1 MNNTNNNEIKPE
13 FTIATSQDFWVQRTY
28 EEIKK
33 RTYLDPLYDA
43 AFKAFLSEEQ
53 ALISFLNGVF
63 QLEGE
68 NRITTVTIKNTEV
81 NIIFPQV
88 KAFRLDIRATTST
101 GFCINVEMQK
111 AKHSRFID
119 RILLQHSAFMLQSKY
134 EWDQEFFKD
143 PQKNLTDEER
153 ARREEL
159 RYEIPP
165 TYAIWICDFPVE
177 RQDSYRGAWAI
188 RNEKGLTITDK
199 VKYILYDL
207 TQFSKTLDSVQTT
220 EDRWLYL
227 LKHAGKADDLP
238 DFGDDAISQAIK
250 RILVERAPDKLIKEQ
265 ARDMVFTEEELDHLA
280 AMKVRIRKEAREQGL
295 AEGRAEGLAEGR
307 VEGRV
312 EGRAEGR
319 AEGRDEGIDIL
330 ESLGVSGDLIEKAR
344 KIAAE
349 KQQELK

>member
-1 MNNTNNNEIKPE
+1 MDSTNKNEISPE
-13 FTIATSQDFWVQRTY
+13 FTIASSQDFWVQKTY

-43 AFKAFLSEEQ
+43 AFKAFLSDEQ

-63 QLEGE
+63 QLEGD
-68 NRITTVTIKNTEV
+68 NRITAVAIKNTEV
-81 NIIFPQV
+81 NILFPQV
-88 KAFRLDIRATTST
+88 KTFRLDIRATTST

-134 EWDQEFFKD
+134 EWDHEFFKE
-143 PQKNLTDEER
+143 PQKDLTDEER
-153 ARREEL
+153 AKREER

-177 RQDSYRGAWAI
+177 WQDSYRGTWAI

-207 TQFSKTLDSVQTT
+207 TQFSKTHDSVQTT

-227 LKHAGKADDLP
+227 LKHAGRADDLP
-238 DFGDDAISQAIK
+238 DFGDEVISQAIK
-250 RILVERAPDKLIKEQ
+250 RILVEKASDRLIKEQ

-280 AMKVRIRKEAREQGL
+280 AMKVRIRREA
-295 AEGRAEGLAEGR
+295 RAEGHSDAIADAITALQAMNLSPEQISEFKEKLA
-307 VEGRV
+307 
-312 EGRAEGR
+312 A
-319 AEGRDEGIDIL
+319 L
-330 ESLGVSGDLIEKAR
+330 SK
-344 KIAAE
+344 
-349 KQQELK
+349 